1 MALLHTATSGNP
13 VEPLPATP
21 VVPTL
26 PACVSYLTTC
36 LAAHQTKIKVHQA
49 TMDDKD
55 RALTRWYKVFDKIT
69 EKSISQADSLL
80 QQFSS
85 SIRLVDQW
93 LKKFPIIEGW
103 VWCITDNFIGAETNT
118 IISCLVNVSNST
130 QRGRLNMLS
139 YSLLYPSVERHWTE
153 WLR

>member
-26 PACVSYLTTC
+26 PACVLHLTTC

-80 QQFSS
+80 QQFNS
-85 SIRLVDQW
+85 SIRLVDQ
-93 LKKFPIIEGW
+93 
-103 VWCITDNFIGAETNT
+103 
-118 IISCLVNVSNST
+118 
-130 QRGRLNMLS
+130 
-139 YSLLYPSVERHWTE
+139 
-153 WLR
+153 